1 VRTAAGW
8 SCNGVTFYIGVNK
21 SNLVLSEIF
30 FSKMFPPASRNAKK
44 YYDKKAKGSD
54 KPETK
59 AKAAPDAKRKA
70 SARKPKA

>member
-1 VRTAAGW
+1 
-8 SCNGVTFYIGVNK
+8 
-21 SNLVLSEIF
+21 
-30 FSKMFPPASRNAKK
+30 MFPPASRNAKK

>member
-1 VRTAAGW
+1 
-8 SCNGVTFYIGVNK
+8 
-21 SNLVLSEIF
+21 
-30 FSKMFPPASRNAKK
+30 MFPPASRNAKK

-54 KPETK
+54 KPEAK